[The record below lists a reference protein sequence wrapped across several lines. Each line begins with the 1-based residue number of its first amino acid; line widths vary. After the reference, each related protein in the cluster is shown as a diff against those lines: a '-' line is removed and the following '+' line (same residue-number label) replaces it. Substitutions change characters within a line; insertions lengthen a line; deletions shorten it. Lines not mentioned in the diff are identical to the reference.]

1 MRGHDPS
8 QEMNSWLLSSS
19 PNSLVYSFFI
29 FFIFINNIHL
39 SLCKDDS
46 SSSCSKNIF
55 SCGNI
60 SNIGFPFWGENYNGC
75 GYPGLKLNCVEN
87 VPTMEIMDVTYRV
100 LDVNLS
106 TQILTIR
113 REDYLTGF
121 CSPKFTNTTL
131 DPTLF
136 DFGNGFFQNLTLT
149 YGCALSS
156 IAQPT
161 QLTCSTTTGSLFDV
175 HMKAGALGPDEN
187 CERSVIIPVRYN
199 QSFDTLDWSKLE
211 QSMKEGFDVKLKVD
225 SSACNNC
232 TKANGV
238 CGYDLKLN
246 QVTCDY
252 SQSKPGVEPQ
262 AKPGFRGLSFV
273 QTPKFKILIGSSAGV
288 VGIMVLSAV
297 IICYLR
303 REQLSSMVMM
313 TKKNTTEN
321 QYAKEFIKNQG
332 SLQPKRYSY
341 SEIKKMTNSFKEKLG
356 QGGYGSVYKGKLL
369 DGRLVAVKVIKELKG
384 SGEEFINE
392 VASISRTSH
401 VNIVTLLGYCYGTS
415 KRALVYEFMPKG
427 SLDKLISNQGPSGTN
442 CQLEREA
449 LFQIAVGVARGLE
462 YLHRGCSIRILHFDI
477 KPQNILLDEDLCPKI
492 SDFGLARL
500 CQRKDSIVSM
510 LGTRGTIGYIA
521 PEVFSRGFGGVSYKA
536 DVYSYGMLVLEML
549 GKRKNLDV
557 GVSHTS
563 EKYFPDWIYQE
574 LNLVENVG
582 NNIEMA
588 EEVEEMEWKMILVSL
603 WCIQSAPTDRPSMT
617 KVVEMLEGR
626 LQSIEIPPKPF
637 LSSPKMSPPKMSIQN
652 SSTSSFT

>member
-8 QEMNSWLLSSS
+8 QEMNSRLLSSS

-29 FFIFINNIHL
+29 FFIFINNIDL

-46 SSSCSKNIF
+46 YSNCSKNIF

-60 SNIGFPFWGENYNGC
+60 NNISFPFWGENYTGC
-75 GYPGLKLNCVEN
+75 GYPGLKLNCTEN
-87 VPTMEIMDVTYRV
+87 VTTMEIMNVTYRV

-106 TQILTIR
+106 AQILTIT
-113 REDYLTGF
+113 REDYWSGF
-121 CSPKFTNTTL
+121 CSPEFTNTTL
-131 DPTLF
+131 DFTLF
-136 DFGNGFFQNLTLT
+136 DFGNGNLQNLTLT

-156 IAQPT
+156 IAEPR

-175 HMKAGALGPDEN
+175 HMKWGALGPDEN
-187 CERSVIIPVRYN
+187 CETSVIIPVRY
-199 QSFDTLDWSKLE
+199 SESLDTLDWSKLE

-225 SSACNNC
+225 SSACRNC
-232 TKANGV
+232 IKSDGV

-246 QVTCDY
+246 QEMCY
-252 SQSKPGVEPQ
+252 SQSKPGST
-262 AKPGFRGLSFV
+262 GLPFV
-273 QTPKFKILIGSSAGV
+273 QTPKFKILIGASAGV
-288 VGIMVLSAV
+288 VGIIVLSV
-297 IICYLR
+297 VMICYLR
-303 REQLSSMVMM
+303 REQLSIMIVMK
-313 TKKNTTEN
+313 KKNTTEN
-321 QYAKEFIKNQG
+321 QYAKAFIKNQG

-341 SEIKKMTNSFKEKLG
+341 SEIRKMTNSFKEKLG

-427 SLDKLISNQGPSGTN
+427 SLDKFINNQGPSGTN

-549 GKRKNLDV
+549 GKRKNLDI
-557 GVSHTS
+557 GASLTN

-637 LSSPKMSPPKMSIQN
+637 LSSSKMSPPKMSTSMSIQN
-652 SSTSSFT
+652 SSTTSMSI

>member
-1 MRGHDPS
+1 
-8 QEMNSWLLSSS
+8 
-19 PNSLVYSFFI
+19 
-29 FFIFINNIHL
+29 
-39 SLCKDDS
+39 
-46 SSSCSKNIF
+46 
-55 SCGNI
+55 
-60 SNIGFPFWGENYNGC
+60 
-75 GYPGLKLNCVEN
+75 
-87 VPTMEIMDVTYRV
+87 MEIMNVTYRV

-106 TQILTIR
+106 AQILTIT
-113 REDYLTGF
+113 REDYWTGF

-136 DFGNGFFQNLTLT
+136 DFGNGNFQNLTLT

-156 IAQPT
+156 IAHPR

-175 HMKAGALGPDEN
+175 HMKPGALGPDEN
-187 CERSVIIPVRYN
+187 CETSVIIPVRYS
-199 QSFDTLDWSKLE
+199 QSLDTLDWSKLE
-211 QSMKEGFDVKLKVD
+211 QSVKQGFDVKLKVD

-232 TKANGV
+232 TKSNGV
-238 CGYDLKLN
+238 CGHDLKLN
-246 QVTCDY
+246 QATCDY
-252 SQSKPGVEPQ
+252 SQSKPGAEPP
-262 AKPGFRGLSFV
+262 AKPGLSFT
-273 QTPKFKILIGSSAGV
+273 QTPKFKILIGASAGV
-288 VGIMVLSAV
+288 VGIIVLSAV

-321 QYAKEFIKNQG
+321 QYAKAFIKNQG

-401 VNIVTLLGYCYGTS
+401 VNIVTLLGYCYGTT
-415 KRALVYEFMPKG
+415 KRAL
-427 SLDKLISNQGPSGTN
+427 
-442 CQLEREA
+442 
-449 LFQIAVGVARGLE
+449 
-462 YLHRGCSIRILHFDI
+462 
-477 KPQNILLDEDLCPKI
+477 
-492 SDFGLARL
+492 
-500 CQRKDSIVSM
+500 
-510 LGTRGTIGYIA
+510 
-521 PEVFSRGFGGVSYKA
+521 
-536 DVYSYGMLVLEML
+536 
-549 GKRKNLDV
+549 
-557 GVSHTS
+557 
-563 EKYFPDWIYQE
+563 E

-617 KVVEMLEGR
+617 KVVEMLEGS

>member
-1 MRGHDPS
+1 MIYMIKFH
-8 QEMNSWLLSSS
+8 
-19 PNSLVYSFFI
+19 SF
-29 FFIFINNIHL
+29 
-39 SLCKDDS
+39 
-46 SSSCSKNIF
+46 
-55 SCGNI
+55 
-60 SNIGFPFWGENYNGC
+60 NIG
-75 GYPGLKLNCVEN
+75 
-87 VPTMEIMDVTYRV
+87 
-100 LDVNLS
+100 
-106 TQILTIR
+106 
-113 REDYLTGF
+113 
-121 CSPKFTNTTL
+121 
-131 DPTLF
+131 
-136 DFGNGFFQNLTLT
+136 
-149 YGCALSS
+149 A
-156 IAQPT
+156 
-161 QLTCSTTTGSLFDV
+161 
-175 HMKAGALGPDEN
+175 
-187 CERSVIIPVRYN
+187 
-199 QSFDTLDWSKLE
+199 
-211 QSMKEGFDVKLKVD
+211 
-225 SSACNNC
+225 
-232 TKANGV
+232 
-238 CGYDLKLN
+238 
-246 QVTCDY
+246 
-252 SQSKPGVEPQ
+252 
-262 AKPGFRGLSFV
+262 
-273 QTPKFKILIGSSAGV
+273 SAGV
-288 VGIMVLSAV
+288 GGIIVLSAV
-297 IICYLR
+297 IICYLK
-303 REQLSSMVMM
+303 REQLSSMVVM

-321 QYAKEFIKNQG
+321 QYAKAFIKNQG

-369 DGRLVAVKVIKELKG
+369 DGHLVAVKVIKELKG

-401 VNIVTLLGYCYGTS
+401 VNIVTLLGYCYGTT

-427 SLDKLISNQGPSGTN
+427 SLDKFINNQGPSGTN

-549 GKRKNLDV
+549 GKRKNLNV

-574 LNLVENVG
+574 LILVENVG

>member
-8 QEMNSWLLSSS
+8 QEMNSRLLSSS

-46 SSSCSKNIF
+46 YSNCSKNIF

-60 SNIGFPFWGENYNGC
+60 NNISFPFWGENYTGC
-75 GYPGLKLNCVEN
+75 GYPGLKLNCTEN
-87 VPTMEIMDVTYRV
+87 VTTMEIMNVTYRV

-106 TQILTIR
+106 AQILTIT
-113 REDYLTGF
+113 REDYWSGF
-121 CSPKFTNTTL
+121 CSPEFTNTTL
-131 DPTLF
+131 DFTLF
-136 DFGNGFFQNLTLT
+136 DFGNGNLQNLTLT

-156 IAQPT
+156 IAEPR

-175 HMKAGALGPDEN
+175 HMKWGALGPDEN
-187 CERSVIIPVRYN
+187 CETSVIIPVRY
-199 QSFDTLDWSKLE
+199 SESLDTLDWSKLE

-225 SSACNNC
+225 SSACRNC
-232 TKANGV
+232 IKSDGV

-246 QVTCDY
+246 QEMCY
-252 SQSKPGVEPQ
+252 SQSKPGLP
-262 AKPGFRGLSFV
+262 FV
-273 QTPKFKILIGSSAGV
+273 QTPKFKILIGASAGV
-288 VGIMVLSAV
+288 VGIIVLSV
-297 IICYLR
+297 VMICYLR
-303 REQLSSMVMM
+303 REQLSIMIVMK
-313 TKKNTTEN
+313 KKNTTEN
-321 QYAKEFIKNQG
+321 QYAKAFIKNQG

-341 SEIKKMTNSFKEKLG
+341 SEIRKMTNSFKEKLG

-427 SLDKLISNQGPSGTN
+427 SLDKFINNQGPSGTN

-449 LFQIAVGVARGLE
+449 LFQIAVGIARGLE

-549 GKRKNLDV
+549 GKRKNLDI
-557 GVSHTS
+557 GASLTN

-637 LSSPKMSPPKMSIQN
+637 LSSSKMSPPKMSISMSIQN
-652 SSTSSFT
+652 SSTTSMSI

>member
-1 MRGHDPS
+1 
-8 QEMNSWLLSSS
+8 MNSWLLSSP

-46 SSSCSKNIF
+46 YSNCSKNIF

-60 SNIGFPFWGENYNGC
+60 NNISFPLWGENYTGC
-75 GYPGLKLNCVEN
+75 GYPGLKLNCTEN
-87 VPTMEIMDVTYRV
+87 VTTMEIMNVTYRV
-100 LDVNLS
+100 LNVNLS
-106 TQILTIR
+106 AQILTIT
-113 REDYLTGF
+113 REDYWTGF
-121 CSPKFTNTTL
+121 CSPEFTNTTL

-136 DFGNGFFQNLTLT
+136 DFDNGNLQNLTLT

-156 IAQPT
+156 IAEPR

-175 HMKAGALGPDEN
+175 HMKWGALGPDEN
-187 CERSVIIPVRYN
+187 CETSVIIPVRY
-199 QSFDTLDWSKLE
+199 SESLDTLDWSKLE

-225 SSACNNC
+225 SSACRNC
-232 TKANGV
+232 TKSDGV

-246 QVTCDY
+246 QAMCY
-252 SQSKPGVEPQ
+252 SQSKPG
-262 AKPGFRGLSFV
+262 FTGLPFV
-273 QTPKFKILIGSSAGV
+273 QTPKFKILIGASAGV
-288 VGIMVLSAV
+288 VGIIVLSVV

-303 REQLSSMVMM
+303 REQLSIVMK
-313 TKKNTTEN
+313 KKNTTEN
-321 QYAKEFIKNQG
+321 QYAKAFIKNQG

-356 QGGYGSVYKGKLL
+356 QGGYGSLYKGKLL
-369 DGRLVAVKVIKELKG
+369 DGRLVAVKVIKESKG

-427 SLDKLISNQGPSGTN
+427 SLDKFINNQGPSGTN

-449 LFQIAVGVARGLE
+449 LFQIAVGIARGLE

-557 GVSHTS
+557 GASLTN

-637 LSSPKMSPPKMSIQN
+637 LSSHKMSPPKMSIQN
-652 SSTSSFT
+652 SSTTLMSIQNSSTTSFT